1 LEAAKTLLL
10 LLSSDLIGF
19 QASQMISQALPEHL
33 WMFCESES
41 GWGEKLALDEGC
53 GAVLCEPEVPYES
66 FTKAIVAL
74 ADTLVNKEN
83 WLK

>member
-1 LEAAKTLLL
+1 
-10 LLSSDLIGF
+10 
-19 QASQMISQALPEHL
+19 
-33 WMFCESES
+33 MFCESES